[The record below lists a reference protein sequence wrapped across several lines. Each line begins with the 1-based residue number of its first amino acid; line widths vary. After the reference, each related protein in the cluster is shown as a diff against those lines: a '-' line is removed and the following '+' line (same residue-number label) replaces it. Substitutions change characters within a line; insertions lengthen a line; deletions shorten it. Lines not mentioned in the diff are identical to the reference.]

1 MKRNSTDSAGMSRRE
16 FMGVASGSMGAL
28 ALGLAP
34 RMSLAAAAASE
45 ARTVTFFDTGSGANF
60 VQWWQAYAVPKYK
73 QDAGIEVKYTS
84 IPSAEV
90 LQRIKAWSPG
100 QGDVDVLLLQT
111 DKVAQFVTEG
121 FLENLQPLAALIP
134 NMAKAEPPDNREA
147 AGVAVEG
154 RGTPFFRYQYVMG
167 VNTAEV
173 KRPPTGIKEL
183 FGRAAEWKGRISYID
198 PRSPI
203 STSGRF
209 VAAGFLRAFGCDFGL
224 RGGQENATWGPA
236 WEKLIEFE
244 KFGFQKHA
252 NSGGEHFAQWTQGDI
267 VIGFQAFDFIEYTKK
282 IGSLPPAVKTIFMEE
297 GLPGGASYLAI
308 PKGLSDARRQAAA
321 RFINFAISDDVQTNM
336 VIEMFEFPGTNIW
349 DKLPK
354 SAYQLMPTREVY
366 QQRRQ
371 PDPPLAAIQHI
382 ADVWATKVGYG
393 K

>member
-1 MKRNSTDSAGMSRRE
+1 MSRRE
-16 FMGVASGSMGAL
+16 FMGVVSGSAGAL

-34 RMSLAAAAASE
+34 RLSLAAAAGSE
-45 ARTVTFFDTGSGANF
+45 AKSVTFFDTGSGANF
-60 VQWWQAYAVPKYK
+60 VQWWQAYAVPKYTK
-73 QDAGIEVKYTS
+73 ENGVEVKYTS
-84 IPSAEV
+84 VPSAET
-90 LQRIKAWSPG
+90 LQRIKAWGAG

-111 DKVAQFVTEG
+111 DKFAQFANEG
-121 FLENLQPLAALIP
+121 VLETLQTLSSLIP
-134 NMAKAEPPDNREA
+134 NLAKSEPPDNREA

-173 KRPPTGIKEL
+173 KRPPAGIKEL
-183 FGRAAEWKGRISYID
+183 FSRAGEWKGRISYTD

-209 VAAGFLRAFGCDFGL
+209 VASGFLRAFGCDFGL
-224 RGGQENATWGPA
+224 PGGQENATWGPA

-244 KFGFQKHA
+244 RFGFPKHA
-252 NSGGEHFAQWTQGDI
+252 NSGGEHFAQFTQGDI
-267 VIGFQAFDFIEYTKK
+267 VIGFQAFDFIHYTKK
-282 IGSLPPAVKTIFMEE
+282 IGSLPASVSTVFMEE

-308 PKGLSDARRQAAA
+308 PKGLSEPRRLAAA
-321 RFINFAISDDVQTNM
+321 RFINFAISDEVQTNM
-336 VIEMFEFPGTNIW
+336 VVEMFEFPGTNIW

-366 QQRRQ
+366 QKRRL

-382 ADVWATKVGYG
+382 ADVWATKLGYG